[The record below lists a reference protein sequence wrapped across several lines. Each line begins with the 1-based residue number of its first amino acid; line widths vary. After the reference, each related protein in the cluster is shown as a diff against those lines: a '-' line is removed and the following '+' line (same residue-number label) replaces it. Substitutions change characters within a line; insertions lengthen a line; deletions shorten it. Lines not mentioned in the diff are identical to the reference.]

1 LLQNLPL
8 AATFFW
14 PHLAGMDEIF
24 EHIRKREAAIQ
35 NEIDDLNDEARLWKL
50 TGDLYHH
57 RHLLISEDVVTK
69 RTAHKFAV
77 LGQVAKYLTKNAYN
91 RQSGAS
97 AADMY
102 RQIAR
107 DFPTMS
113 HSTFRSQLTRF
124 KNEGRLIYDDDKGTW
139 NLAKREEVAP

>member
-1 LLQNLPL
+1 
-8 AATFFW
+8 
-14 PHLAGMDEIF
+14 MDDVF
-24 EHIRKREAAIQ
+24 QHIRARQSAIQ

-50 TGDLYHH
+50 ANDLYYH
-57 RHLLISEDVVTK
+57 RHLLVPEDVVTK

-77 LGQVAKYLTKNAYN
+77 LAQVAKYLTKNAYN
-91 RQSGAS
+91 RQNGAS
-97 AADMY
+97 ATDIS

-113 HSTFRSQLTRF
+113 PSTFRSQLTRF